1 MERTNFTT
9 PVGRL
14 VAGNLYKGADKDA
27 EGRPLQVK
35 NGPDTGK
42 LRLDF
47 YHAIAI
53 PKGPERHWAE
63 TVWGRTIWEAGH
75 KFLAHAGQ
83 MPTFAWKITDGDSTV
98 PNKKGKKPCER
109 EGYPGHWVLGFS
121 SGYPS
126 QLFTLVGLQSPVAL
140 QGENAINLGDYV
152 QVNGSVVG
160 NGSTSQPGVY
170 LNHNMTCLI
179 GYGQRI
185 VVGPDVE
192 SAGFGGA
199 LPAGAS
205 LTPPAGFVPPAAST
219 PQPAPAGAAPH
230 FAPPPTPM
238 QTPTPAAPSMAPASS
253 VPPYTGFMQPPG
265 VPSAPPAGPVMTA
278 KAAGATYQSFSDA
291 GWTDDQMRAQGY
303 LA

>member
-1 MERTNFTT
+1 MERINFTT

-14 VAGNLYKGADKDA
+14 VAGSLYKGADKDA
-27 EGRPLQVK
+27 EGRPLVVK
-35 NGPDTGK
+35 NGPDAGK
-42 LRLDF
+42 PRLDF

-53 PKGPERHWAE
+53 EKAGEKHWAE
-63 TVWGRTIWEAGH
+63 TAWGRIIWDAGH

-83 MPTFAWKITDGDSTV
+83 MPAFAWKITDGDSQV
-98 PNKKGKKPCER
+98 PNKRGKRPCDR
-109 EGYPGHWVLGFS
+109 EGYPKHWVLGFS
-121 SGYPS
+121 SGFPS
-126 QLFTLVGLQSPVAL
+126 QLFTVAGLQSPVPL
-140 QGENAINLGDYV
+140 HGENAINLGDFV
-152 QVNGSVVG
+152 QVNGSVTG

-205 LTPPAGFVPPAAST
+205 LTPPAGFVPPQHGAST
-219 PQPAPAGAAPH
+219 PQPAPVAAAPQ
-230 FAPPPTPM
+230 FTAPP
-238 QTPTPAAPSMAPASS
+238 TPTPAQSTAPVSS
-253 VPPYTGFMQPPG
+253 APPYTGFMQPPG
-265 VPSAPPAGPVMTA
+265 APTAPPAGPVMTA
-278 KAAGATYQSFSDA
+278 KAGGATYQSFRDA
-291 GWTDDQMRAQGY
+291 GWTDEQMRQQGY

>member
-1 MERTNFTT
+1 MERINFTT

-14 VAGNLYKGADKDA
+14 VAGSLYKGADKDA
-27 EGRPLQVK
+27 EGRPLVVK

-42 LRLDF
+42 PRLDF
-47 YHAIAI
+47 YMAIAI
-53 PKGPERHWAE
+53 PKGPERHWSE
-63 TVWGRTIWEAGH
+63 TEWGKVIWNAGH
-75 KFLAHAGQ
+75 AFLGHAGQ
-83 MPTFAWKITDGDSTV
+83 MPAFAWKITDGDSQV

-109 EGYPGHWVLGFS
+109 EGYKGHWVLGFS

-126 QLFTLVGLQSPVAL
+126 QLFTLVGVNSPVAL

-152 QVNGSVVG
+152 QINGSVCG

-205 LTPPAGFVPPAAST
+205 TTPPAGFTPPAVST
-219 PQPAPAGAAPH
+219 QPPAPVAAAPQ
-230 FAPPPTPM
+230 FTPPT
-238 QTPTPAAPSMAPASS
+238 QPTAPSTAPASS
-253 VPPYTGFMQPPG
+253 APPYTGYMQPPG
-265 VPSAPPAGPVMTA
+265 PPPAVPSAPPTKVMTP
-278 KAAGATYQSFSDA
+278 KAGGATYESFIAA
-291 GWTDDQMRAQGY
+291 GWNEQQMREQGY
-303 LA
+303 LL